1 MLLFGSKV
9 TRVKDKNHPE
19 VLLVVQGQSCQNLH
33 QVLNEIEAEFSPQ
46 STVRYVVQLVV
57 TRHHCVMIII
67 YI

>member
-46 STVRYVVQLVV
+46 STVRYV
-57 TRHHCVMIII
+57 I
-67 YI
+67 